1 MDKVTLYIKESYNEL
16 LNKVTW
22 PTWPSLLES
31 SKLVVIGSII
41 FALVILVMDFI
52 SKTGTDLIYG
62 LSN

>member
-31 SKLVVIGSII
+31 SQLVVIGSII

-52 SKTGTDLIYG
+52 SKTGTDFIYG

>member
-1 MDKVTLYIKESYNEL
+1 MDNIRLYIKESYNEL

-22 PTWPSLLES
+22 PTWASLLES

-62 LSN
+62 IQ